1 MTMSHFFN
9 LYPDNIFF
17 PLAGENRRFF
27 LDLIVSMHSKFF
39 SESAEFID
47 TSIPIPRIKT
57 FIEET
62 LHERSW
68 IDGESEENNITS
80 RVIYVYNRLLET
92 GWLNIRKDGIKHDIY
107 MSSKVSILVDFIE
120 NIQLY
125 SSGEIG
131 GGVLSIRNNLES
143 ILSPRSRTSATDISQ
158 MLDQVVQDTQSL
170 GKTMKNLALHLT
182 DISQDFS
189 RFTKLDEKMTLFFEG
204 FIKNSSFS
212 DYNLIKGQHH
222 PFRFKSDILDMLYSI
237 EYQVDTTERVANSI
251 QEHNKLKTAQ
261 DFPYEKA
268 LESLK
273 NKVRIIRNIF
283 ENTEQIIEKIDTS
296 HARLG
301 RQVSESIKYH
311 ARTPSSAINDFE
323 SLLRTIKKVGVKG
336 SISNPLP
343 VYPLIS
349 LELMA
354 RIPKKRKPITQ
365 CKSTIKTQIPE
376 EVIRQKEEKRLTLE
390 KRTINQEKLTKW
402 LDELFCQYG
411 ELGKIH
417 SIDIPVSTIE
427 SFVAFTVCRRLGIG
441 DEKLYRNYS
450 DTLKQYSFTLT
461 GDDLIEHEHIF
472 CQPFTIVKTFRS

>member
-1 MTMSHFFN
+1 MSHFFN

-17 PLAGENRRFF
+17 PLASENRKAY

-47 TSIPIPRIKT
+47 TSMPIPRIKA
-57 FIEET
+57 FIEEEI
-62 LHERSW
+62 HEGNW
-68 IDGESEENNITS
+68 NAEGESEEDSIRS
-80 RVIYVYNRLLET
+80 RATYVYNRLLET
-92 GWLNIRKDGIKHDIY
+92 GWLNVRKDGIKQDIY
-107 MSSKVSILVDFIE
+107 MSSKVSMLVDFIE
-120 NIQLY
+120 KIQLY

-182 DISQDFS
+182 DISQDFR
-189 RFTKLDEKMTLFFEG
+189 RFTMLDEKMTLFFEG

-222 PFRFKSDILDMLYSI
+222 PFRFKSEILDMLYSI
-237 EYQVDTTERVANSI
+237 EYEVDTTERVVNSI

-273 NKVRIIRNIF
+273 NKVRVIRNIF
-283 ENTEQIIEKIDTS
+283 ENTEHLIEKIDAS

-301 RQVSESIKYH
+301 RQVNESIKYH
-311 ARTPSSAINDFE
+311 SRTPSSAINDFE
-323 SLLRTIKKVGVKG
+323 SLLKTIKETGVKG
-336 SISNPLP
+336 NISNPLP

-349 LELMA
+349 LELVA

-365 CKSTIKTQIPE
+365 RKSTIKTQIPE
-376 EVIRQKEEKRLTLE
+376 EVIRQKEEKRLALE
-390 KRTINQEKLTKW
+390 RRTINQEKLVKW
-402 LDELFCQYG
+402 LDKLFSQHG
-411 ELGKIH
+411 ELGQIN
-417 SIDIPVSTIE
+417 SADIPVSTIE
-427 SFVAFTVCRRLGIG
+427 DFVAFTVCRRLGTK
-441 DEKLYRNYS
+441 DEKLHRNYS

-461 GDDLIEHEHIF
+461 GDDLIEHEHTF
-472 CQPFTIVKTFRS
+472 CQPFSILKRFGS